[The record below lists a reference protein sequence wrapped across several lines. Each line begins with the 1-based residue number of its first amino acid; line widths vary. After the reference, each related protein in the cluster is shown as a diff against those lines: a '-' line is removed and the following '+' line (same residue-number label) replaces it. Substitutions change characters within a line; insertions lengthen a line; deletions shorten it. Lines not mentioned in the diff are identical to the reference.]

1 MSAKTGYLAMNRKQ
15 RRMAAKQGK
24 QIPIPA
30 AQGVTIGASVRIA
43 ELLATA
49 LRHHQAG
56 QLAEA
61 GGTIG
66 KSSRLIKIT
75 SIASIF
81 LASSPTR
88 SAAATWQ

>member
-56 QLAEA
+56 QLAEEA

-66 KSSRLIKIT
+66 KSSRSIKIT
-75 SIASIF
+75 LIASIF
-81 LASSPTR
+81 LASSPTN
-88 SAAATWQ
+88 SAAAR